1 MEASSTVSGINN
13 STRSCGLVQ
22 DHDQLEKKEH
32 AELEQVFP
40 WSFAAACT
48 QKKISVDPK
57 QNVWYKFCSWKL
69 SVASI
74 FLGILH
80 R

>member
-13 STRSCGLVQ
+13 STWSYGLVQ

-40 WSFAAACT
+40 WSFVAACT
-48 QKKISVDPK
+48 QKKSVSTQK
-57 QNVWYKFCSWKL
+57 KMS
-69 SVASI
+69 
-74 FLGILH
+74 GINFAAGNFQ
-80 R
+80 